1 MNREKYNFNVGV
13 FFGVIIG
20 GGLCWFF
27 LLSQGCIHLSDNKEK
42 NTESLLIDRIE
53 NLEKKYI
60 EDSITIEIL
69 GSDYVEVWSENQ
81 IFSSMLSE
89 IENEP
94 GGHEILKK
102 LWDKNQNKD
111 E

>member
-20 GGLCWFF
+20 GGICWFF

-42 NTESLLIDRIE
+42 NTESVITDRIE

-60 EDSITIEIL
+60 QDSIHIEM
-69 GSDYVEVWSENQ
+69 VEYNYNVLWNENQ

-94 GGHEILKK
+94 GGHEILKT
-102 LWDKNQNKD
+102 LYDKQRWK
-111 E
+111 

>member
-20 GGLCWFF
+20 GGICWFF

-42 NTESLLIDRIE
+42 NTESVLTDRIE

-60 EDSITIEIL
+60 QDSIHIEM
-69 GSDYVEVWSENQ
+69 VEYNYNVLWNENQ

-94 GGHEILKK
+94 GGHEILKT
-102 LWDKNQNKD
+102 LYDKQR
-111 E
+111 

>member
-1 MNREKYNFNVGV
+1 MNREKYNFNVVV
-13 FFGVIIG
+13 FFCVIIG
-20 GGLCWFF
+20 GVLCWIF
-27 LLSQGCIHLSDNKEK
+27 LLSQVCIHLSDNKEK

-69 GSDYVEVWSENQ
+69 GSDYVEVWRENQ